1 MLSQNL
7 RLLYARLFSR
17 CVLRS
22 STGWRQP
29 GKPSVSGVS
38 NPIDRQ
44 GFRVERRK
52 GSGACAYQLVQIP
65 SADAHVAAVLVH
77 ALGELLRRAGAV
89 VAPAA
94 VLLGRGGRCLDGL
107 GRGAGTAEE
116 PADGVAD
123 GGSYRDTAVVACR

>member
-1 MLSQNL
+1 MPACSRGAFFALVLAGGSL
-7 RLLYARLFSR
+7 ASLLFRGSAI
-17 CVLRS
+17 RS
-22 STGWRQP
+22 IP
-29 GKPSVSGVS
+29 G
-38 NPIDRQ
+38 

-52 GSGACAYQLVQIP
+52 GSGVCAYQLVQIP

-94 VLLGRGGRCLDGL
+94 VLLGRGGRLDGL

-123 GGSYRDTAVVACR
+123 GGPYRDTAVVACR

>member
-1 MLSQNL
+1 MPACSRGAFFALVLAGGSL
-7 RLLYARLFSR
+7 ASLLFRGSAI
-17 CVLRS
+17 RS
-22 STGWRQP
+22 IP
-29 GKPSVSGVS
+29 G
-38 NPIDRQ
+38 

-52 GSGACAYQLVQIP
+52 GSGVCAYQLVQIP

-94 VLLGRGGRCLDGL
+94 VLLLGRGRCLDGL

-116 PADGVAD
+116 AADSVAD
-123 GGSYRDTAVVACR
+123 GRSYRDTTVIVRR